1 MKNAQITIEPKVL
14 IPLTVFSQFMSTP
27 PTMDVGATIA
37 GEPVLNQGPKSVP
50 GIPAK
55 KQQNPNTK
63 TQVKPTRKFVLTVIQ
78 TFLLVLALTLS
89 TYSFVQIDSFSAQ
102 KGNTGENAYEMLVRT
117 EGRVADS
124 ICTEGGAEIYIGN
137 DLNSNGHLDEDEV
150 TSSTKVCHGKE
161 GLSGPQG
168 SPGDTLQPPSS
179 RLEIEQLEVGN
190 NTCPTGGILIHSGID
205 VDENGL
211 LSQDEI
217 VSSEAVCD
225 GLIGSNGTNGQSG
238 LAGAQGDGGSQGA
251 PALVENIQPS
261 PAVCPSGIILRFGVD
276 DGSGDAVAF
285 DGQLHDDEVRSSI
298 QICSVALL
306 YGPISDFATGTAN
319 GLTTNCDAMAWM
331 VEQQRLLSAGV
342 NGVDGCELWVSQGF
356 ESSTQLL
363 LDINPSGDALPGQY
377 LGLTSVQTPQG
388 ERVFFDAD
396 DGVNGRQLWV
406 SDATV
411 DGTTRIVDGGNSLLL
426 TSSTKM
432 VQWGQGVVISTTT
445 DGLVWSD
452 GVTITSIFSH
462 PSFSASQQQSL
473 DTLSFGITTFATE
486 MLYSNST
493 HLWFS
498 AKDQNDVEPH
508 LLTLDAEYQNW
519 DLNPLGASQPG
530 SPMSIEDGLVVVA
543 KAQNGRQLAH
553 LSIDGS
559 MNWLTTLQHQG
570 TGNPTTQVAEYLGIH
585 QLGNLLVF
593 DALTSGVDPQVWAHN
608 LSSGSTHILSTAIL
622 APGDW
627 AGGIVHQQ
635 RVWFDCVAPG
645 VAHEICSSDG
655 TVNGTRVE
663 TDLRAGVASSNILSF
678 ASYGEHLFFLASG
691 QIDGIETG
699 SSLWHSQNGGEPT
712 LAYDPWSGANNN
724 SASGTYGELLLTEHH
739 LIFVSHD
746 GIRGHE
752 VHAWSH
758 GERTGDWLIWL

>member
-1 MKNAQITIEPKVL
+1 
-14 IPLTVFSQFMSTP
+14 LTGFSQIMSTP
-27 PTMDVGATIA
+27 PTMDVDATIA
-37 GEPVLNQGPKSVP
+37 GEPALNQGPKSVP
-50 GIPAK
+50 GIHAR
-55 KQQNPNTK
+55 QQQKTNTK
-63 TQVKPTRKFVLTVIQ
+63 TMVKPTRKFVLTFLQ

-89 TYSFVQIDSFSAQ
+89 TYSYVQLESFSAQ

-137 DLNSNGHLDEDEV
+137 DLNSNGHLDENEV

-168 SPGDTLQPPSS
+168 SPGNTVQPPSS

-190 NTCPTGGILIHSGID
+190 STCPTGGILILSGID
-205 VDENGL
+205 ADENDQL
-211 LSQDEI
+211 TQNEI
-217 VSSEAVCD
+217 ASSEAVCD
-225 GLIGSNGTNGQSG
+225 GLVGTNGSNGQLGDN
-238 LAGAQGDGGSQGA
+238 GAQGENGSQGA
-251 PALVENIQPS
+251 PALVENLQPS
-261 PAVCPSGIILRFGVD
+261 PAVCPSGLVLRFGVD
-276 DGSGDAVAF
+276 DGLGEGMAF
-285 DGQLHDDEVRSSI
+285 DGKLHDDEVRSSI
-298 QICSVALL
+298 QICSVPLL
-306 YGPISDFATGTAN
+306 YGPISDFFPNSGD

-331 VEQQRLLSAGV
+331 VEQQRLLTAGV
-342 NGVDGCELWVSQGF
+342 NGIDGCELWVSQGF

-377 LGLTSVQTPQG
+377 LGMVSVQTSQG

-411 DGTTRIVDGGNSLLL
+411 SGTKRVVDNGDSLPL
-426 TSSTKM
+426 SSSAKM
-432 VQWGQGVVISTTT
+432 VQWGQGVVVSTTN
-445 DGLVWSD
+445 DALVWSD
-452 GVTITSIFSH
+452 GVTIASVFSH
-462 PSFSASQQQSL
+462 PSFSASQQQTL
-473 DTLSFGITTFATE
+473 DTHSFGITTFATE

-508 LLTLDAEYQNW
+508 LLTLDAEYQTW
-519 DLNPLGASQPG
+519 DLNPLGASQPD
-530 SPMSIEDGLVVVA
+530 SPMFIEDGLVVVA
-543 KAQNGRQLAH
+543 KAQNGRQLVH
-553 LSIDGS
+553 LSDEGS
-559 MNWLTTLQHQG
+559 LNWLTTLQHQG
-570 TGNPTTQVAEYLGIH
+570 TGNTTTHVAEYLGIH

-608 LSSGSTHILSTAIL
+608 LSSGSTYILSTSIL

-663 TDLRAGVASSNILSF
+663 TDLRAGVASSNILGF
-678 ASYGEHLFFLASG
+678 ASYGDDLFFLAAG

-699 SSLWHSQNGGEPT
+699 SSLWHLQNDGQPS
-712 LAYDPWSGANNN
+712 LAYDPWPGANNN

-739 LIFVSHD
+739 LIFISHD

-752 VHAWSH
+752 IHAWSH